1 MYRFHVKLTELGTNC
16 ELGDRVTLK
25 SSYTRKIVSACF
37 PSYFFHQI
45 FFRLTGIQDR
55 LKSLD
60 EFEIGQDQTF

>member
-1 MYRFHVKLTELGTNC
+1 MYRFHVKLTELGTKLYEEN
-16 ELGDRVTLK
+16 
-25 SSYTRKIVSACF
+25 SVSLF
-37 PSYFFHQI
+37 SQLFFHQI